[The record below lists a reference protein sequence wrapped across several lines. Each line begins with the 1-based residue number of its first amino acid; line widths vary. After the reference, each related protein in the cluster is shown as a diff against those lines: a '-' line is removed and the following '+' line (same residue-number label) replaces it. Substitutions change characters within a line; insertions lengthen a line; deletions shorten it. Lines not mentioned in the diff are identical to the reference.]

1 MISPIKTKISRKV
14 LAIAILLVAGVALV
28 WLIITRITS
37 KPELSAGRKVD
48 ELNGVAVFYNGS
60 VDNVSGRNVSRDG
73 YNIGLKYQCVEFVKR
88 YYYEHLGHRMP
99 NPYGHAKD
107 FFDEALGDGEW
118 NSNRALVQFTN
129 GSRSRPAVDDL
140 IVFGPTTF
148 NAYGHVAIISKV
160 SDSQIEIVQ
169 QNPGPFASSR
179 EQISVKQRDGRWFI
193 ENSRALGW
201 LRAAP
206 KREAGRNQ

>member
-1 MISPIKTKISRKV
+1 MTLPIKKKV
-14 LAIAILLVAGVALV
+14 LRRALPIAIILVAVVALG
-28 WLIITRITS
+28 WLIITRINS
-37 KPELSAGRKVD
+37 KPGLSVGEKVD

-60 VDNVSGRNVSRDG
+60 VDNVSGRNVSKDG

-107 FFDEALGDGEW
+107 FFDEALKDGEW

-129 GSRSRPAVDDL
+129 GSLSRPAADDL
-140 IVFGPTTF
+140 IVFGPTAF
-148 NAYGHVAIISKV
+148 NSYGHVAIISKV
-160 SDSQIEIVQ
+160 SDSQVEIVQ

-179 EQISVKQRDGRWFI
+179 ETFAVKQRGGRWFI
-193 ENSRALGW
+193 ENSLALGW
-201 LRAAP
+201 LRAAS
-206 KREAGRNQ
+206 EAGRNQ

>member
-1 MISPIKTKISRKV
+1 MLLPMKISRRV
-14 LAIAILLVAGVALV
+14 LAIAILLVAGVALAC
-28 WLIITRITS
+28 LIIIRITS
-37 KPELSAGRKVD
+37 KPGLSVGHKVD

-118 NSNRALVQFTN
+118 NSNRALVQFAN

-140 IVFGPTTF
+140 IVFGPTAF

-160 SDSQIEIVQ
+160 SDQQIEIVQ
-169 QNPGPFASSR
+169 QNPGPFGNPR
-179 EQISVKQRDGRWFI
+179 EQLSIEQCDGRWFI
-193 ENSRALGW
+193 KNSRASGW

-206 KREAGRNQ
+206 KREAGRNR